1 MKDQINAI
9 KQMLGD
15 KAVSEVTET
24 FGGNDK
30 FEPLK
35 EKFRVNIGPKSTT
48 FEVDHNRLGAGPILA
63 YKHRHLGDLRD
74 KANII
79 AGTAGVLGG
88 TASFFLSPRTPPS
101 PNRVE
106 YLKGVGSVI
115 GGPAVTATGLDLAIN
130 STSTGELLKG
140 IGVAGAGLGA
150 SYALRP
156 NAMKALPKSTQALVL
171 GGVFTPMLL
180 GTAAVRRGIGSINE
194 KALSGPLAEDPS
206 YKAEQKVE
214 AYNQVRKDN
223 AVWRN
228 PSILGRVA
236 SVGAFSKGLAR
247 FISKPPAEEADPDIL
262 AKIKKAEVQRRLSGL
277 GYNPSAKE
285 VHAIT
290 QAVDNEVNAHILEA
304 D

>member
-35 EKFRVNIGPKSTT
+35 EKFRVNIGPQSTT

-88 TASFFLSPRTPPS
+88 AVAGLQNRLQGTT
-101 PNRVE
+101 PNRVSF
-106 YLKGVGSVI
+106 YKDVGSAI
-115 GGPAVTATGLDLAIN
+115 AGPAVTAAGLDLAIN
-130 STSTGELLKG
+130 STSTSDLLKG

-156 NAMKALPKSTQALVL
+156 DVVKALPKSRQALIL
-171 GGVFTPMLL
+171 GGVVTPILL
-180 GTAAVRRGIGSINE
+180 GAAAARRGISSINE

-206 YKAEQKVE
+206 YNAEQKLE
-214 AYNQVRKDN
+214 AYNSVRKDN

-228 PSILGRVA
+228 PSILGRIA
-236 SVGAFSKGLAR
+236 SVGALSKGLAR

-277 GYNPSAKE
+277 GYKPSVKE

>member
-9 KQMLGD
+9 KQMIGD
-15 KAVSEVTET
+15 RVVSEVTET

-30 FEPLK
+30 LAPVK
-35 EKFRVNIGPKSTT
+35 EKFRVNIGPQSTT
-48 FEVDHNRLGAGPILA
+48 FEVDHNRLGAAPILA

-88 TASFFLSPRTPPS
+88 LSLTIGAPIVPALEGTKAR
-101 PNRVE
+101 
-106 YLKGVGSVI
+106 LAGVSSLVA
-115 GGPAVTATGLDLAIN
+115 GPAVAAAGLDLAIN
-130 STSTGELLKG
+130 STSTSDLLKG

-156 NAMKALPKSTQALVL
+156 DIVKALPKSRQALIL
-171 GGVFTPMLL
+171 GGTFLPAAL
-180 GTAAVRRGIGSINE
+180 GLAAVRRGVGSINE

-206 YKAEQKVE
+206 YNAEQKIE
-214 AYNQVRKDN
+214 AYNNVRKDN

-228 PSILGRVA
+228 PSILGRIA
-236 SVGAFSKGLAR
+236 SVGALSKGLSR
-247 FISKPPAEEADPDIL
+247 FVAKPPAEEADPDIL
-262 AKIKKAEVQRRLSGL
+262 AKIKRAEVQRRLSQL
-277 GYNPSAKE
+277 ERKPSRQE

-290 QAVDNEVNAHILEA
+290 QAVDNEVNAHILEVN
-304 D
+304 

>member
-9 KQMLGD
+9 KQMIGD
-15 KAVSEVTET
+15 RAVSEVTET

-30 FEPLK
+30 LAPVK
-35 EKFRVNIGPKSTT
+35 EKFRVNIGPQSTT
-48 FEVDHNRLGAGPILA
+48 FEIDHNRLGAGPILA

-88 TASFFLSPRTPPS
+88 SVVCLQNRLQGTT
-101 PNRVE
+101 PNRVSFYKE
-106 YLKGVGSVI
+106 VGSVI
-115 GGPAVTATGLDLAIN
+115 AGPAVTAAGLDLAIN
-130 STSTGELLKG
+130 STSTSDLLKG

-156 NAMKALPKSTQALVL
+156 NAMKALPKSRQALIL
-171 GGVFTPMLL
+171 GGVVTPILL
-180 GTAAVRRGIGSINE
+180 GAAAARRGIGSINE

-236 SVGAFSKGLAR
+236 SVGALSKGLSR
-247 FISKPPAEEADPDIL
+247 FVAKPPADEADPDIL
-262 AKIKKAEVQRRLSGL
+262 AKIKRAEVQRRLSQL
-277 GYNPSAKE
+277 GYKPSSKE

-290 QAVDNEVNAHILEA
+290 QAVDNEVNAHILEVN
-304 D
+304 

>member
-88 TASFFLSPRTPPS
+88 TVAGLHNRLQGTT
-101 PNRVE
+101 PNRVPFYKE
-106 YLKGVGSVI
+106 VGSAI
-115 GGPAVTATGLDLAIN
+115 AGPAVTAAGLDLAIN

-156 NAMKALPKSTQALVL
+156 DVVKALPKSRQALIL
-171 GGVFTPMLL
+171 GGMVTPILL
-180 GTAAVRRGIGSINE
+180 GVAAVRRGIGSINE

-277 GYNPSAKE
+277 GYKPSAKE